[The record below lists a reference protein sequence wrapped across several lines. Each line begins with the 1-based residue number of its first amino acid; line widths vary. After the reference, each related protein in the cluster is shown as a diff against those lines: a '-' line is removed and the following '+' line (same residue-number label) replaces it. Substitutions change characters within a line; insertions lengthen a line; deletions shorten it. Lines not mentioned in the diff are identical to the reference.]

1 MDPARLARGEL
12 GLLVAALALAAGS
25 VATVDFFADRVQ
37 RALTGSAADLLAADA
52 AIEWSEAPRAE
63 WEEAAR
69 AAGLRTART
78 LSFPSVVLH
87 GDATQLV
94 QIKAI
99 GDGYPLRGRLRGA
112 PIRRRSRRPKSGW
125 SPPARPGARPGCS
138 RSSPWPPAPS
148 SRLASCV
155 CPSPAWSRRSLTGAV
170 TCSSLPRDC

>member
-1 MDPARLARGEL
+1 MSPLRLAWRWILRDWRGGEL

-99 GDGYPLRGRLRGA
+99 GDGYPLRGRLR
-112 PIRRRSRRPKSGW
+112 SG
-125 SPPARPGARPGCS
+125 
-138 RSSPWPPAPS
+138 
-148 SRLASCV
+148 
-155 CPSPAWSRRSLTGAV
+155 
-170 TCSSLPRDC
+170 